1 MEDRLNVL
9 WTSGDVV
16 TAEKMV
22 FMYTHN
28 AKLLGWWDEVT
39 LVIWGASTKLA
50 SENKQ
55 VQNKLKEM
63 VDTGVNVEACKACA
77 DQLGASE
84 VLESIGV
91 DVKYW
96 GEPLTKILKESGTLL
111 TI

>member
-1 MEDRLNVL
+1 MENRLNVL
-9 WTSGDVV
+9 WTSGDLV

-28 AKLLGWWDEVT
+28 SKLMGWWDEVT

-50 SENKQ
+50 GENQQ
-55 VQNKLKEM
+55 VQDKLKEM
-63 VDTGVNVEACKACA
+63 LDSGVKIEACKACA

-84 VLESIGV
+84 VLESVGV